1 MARVAGGSILLL
13 VMAACSGA
21 APAPTAG
28 PLPTGVIAMCAGE
41 TIQAGAISAL
51 AARRKISPR
60 EAVDILCRDAR
71 LAVAAKQRLPPSYLV
86 QSARRAALAR
96 ATMYEVRAS
105 QGYPP
110 TKTELDE
117 IRKLHWAELDHDE
130 AVETTH
136 AVAIADAADATARVR
151 AKEVATKILESV
163 RGSSSIEDFIQRAQ
177 AVERGGIDVRVER
190 LPAVTRDG
198 RVLSAEAG
206 EFDPGFARGANELK
220 KPGDISGLIE
230 SSFGFHVIRLSERV
244 EAFHLSDDELAK
256 TVKDEVTTN
265 RTRKALDQLLG
276 ELRKK
281 TPVDIERSFAQTLTR
296 LDRSTP

>member
-1 MARVAGGSILLL
+1 M
-13 VMAACSGA
+13 
-21 APAPTAG
+21 
-28 PLPTGVIAMCAGE
+28 
-41 TIQAGAISAL
+41 
-51 AARRKISPR
+51 
-60 EAVDILCRDAR
+60 
-71 LAVAAKQRLPPSYLV
+71 
-86 QSARRAALAR
+86 
-96 ATMYEVRAS
+96 
-105 QGYPP
+105 
-110 TKTELDE
+110 
-117 IRKLHWAELDHDE
+117 
-130 AVETTH
+130 
-136 AVAIADAADATARVR
+136 
-151 AKEVATKILESV
+151 
-163 RGSSSIEDFIQRAQ
+163 
-177 AVERGGIDVRVER
+177 RVER